1 MGDHNTDIVSGN
13 EGSDQVTGRCRL
25 R

>member
-1 MGDHNTDIVSGN
+1 MGDHNTDSVSGN